1 MHGFS
6 DTAVAAN
13 KHIKLIKKI
22 FIIMLEFLIYYLL
35 ATLTIL
41 AFMEFINYC
50 KSDACKEVRSKYI
63 GKYDVIWKVNF

>member
-1 MHGFS
+1 
-6 DTAVAAN
+6 
-13 KHIKLIKKI
+13 
-22 FIIMLEFLIYYLL
+22 MLEFLIYYLL